1 MKNKENNWLAGNVI
15 IYVFYY
21 ISSVL
26 VIPKLF
32 KDFFS
37 ANNRFEIKYFLLNF
51 SSIVLKNLRYE
62 SKRFSCSQGDRHCI
76 V

>member
-1 MKNKENNWLAGNVI
+1 MINKENNWLAGNVI

-26 VIPKLF
+26 VIPKVL
-32 KDFFS
+32 KDFIS
-37 ANNRFEIKYFLLNF
+37 ATNDFKIKYFLLNF
-51 SSIVLKNLRYE
+51 SSMDVENLRYE
-62 SKRFSCSQGDRHCI
+62 TKRFPCLQGDRHCI

>member
-1 MKNKENNWLAGNVI
+1 MINKENNWLAGNVI

-26 VIPKLF
+26 VIPKLL

-37 ANNRFEIKYFLLNF
+37 VNNEFEIKYFLIKLF
-51 SSIVLKNLRYE
+51 
-62 SKRFSCSQGDRHCI
+62 
-76 V
+76 